1 MTHKLALI
9 ILAAGS
15 ASRFGSPKQ
24 LAMLNGKRLLQ
35 YAIDAGIGVL
45 PDATYVVLGANADT
59 IIQAMDLSTVNIV
72 KNEQWNKGLSSSIH
86 KAVSTIGQQ
95 YAALLFVAAD
105 QVLITSTHLKLLVD
119 TWQQRPSCLVAS
131 TFANEM
137 GIPAIFP
144 KGYYK
149 ELLNIKGDQGAKGV
163 LKTNRQQVIEVA
175 IAEAGVDVDTQTDL
189 SALQGWGYPQ
199 QKCLTNT

>member
-1 MTHKLALI
+1 MKNKLALI

-35 YAIDAGIGVL
+35 YALDTGTEVL
-45 PDATYVVLGANADT
+45 PNASYVVLGANADT
-59 IIQAMDLSTVNIV
+59 IIPAVDLSKVNVV

-86 KAVSTIGQQ
+86 KAVSSIGQQ

-119 TWQQRPSCLVAS
+119 TWQQRPSYLVAS

-149 ELLNIKGDQGAKGV
+149 DLLNIKGDQGAKGV

-175 IAEAGVDVDTQTDL
+175 IAEAAVDIDTPKDL
-189 SALQGWGYPQ
+189 VVLEGFSSGFG
-199 QKCLTNT
+199 K